1 MHKSKQISTKTLK
14 LNNKILIGFKYD
26 DVYTNKYL
34 FKLIDSNQLT
44 LNGLIYFNKSDLS
57 KSILNSI

>member
-14 LNNKILIGFKYD
+14 LNNKILIGFKYN

-34 FKLIDSNQLT
+34 FKIINTST
-44 LNGLIYFNKSDLS
+44 TISGLIYFNKSDLS
-57 KSILNSI
+57 QSILNSI

>member
-14 LNNKILIGFKYD
+14 INNQILIGFKYH

-34 FKLIDSNQLT
+34 FKVINKSIT
-44 LNGLIYFNKSDLS
+44 INGLIYFNISLLTPSVLDL
-57 KSILNSI
+57 I

>member
-1 MHKSKQISTKTLK
+1 MHKSKQISTKTLT
-14 LNNKILIGFKYD
+14 LNNKILIGFKYN
-26 DVYTNKYL
+26 DVYTNKSL
-34 FKLIDSNQLT
+34 FKIIDSNQIT

>member
-14 LNNKILIGFKYD
+14 INNQILIGFKYH

-34 FKLIDSNQLT
+34 FKVINKSIT
-44 LNGLIYFNKSDLS
+44 INGLIYFNKSLLTPSVLDL
-57 KSILNSI
+57 I